1 MKGVVKIKNMR
12 VYAFHGC
19 LKEESKIG
27 GDYLVNLR
35 AHCDLSSA
43 ARTDLLE
50 NTANYTHLAKIIS
63 KEMAVNSKLLETV
76 AKRIIDSCLKEV
88 SVVKR
93 VVVKISKINPP
104 INADVESVAVLL
116 EGRRD

>member
-35 AHCDLSSA
+35 AYCDLGGA
-43 ARTDLLE
+43 ANSDSLE
-50 NTANYTHLAKIIS
+50 ETANYTLLGKIVS
-63 KEMAVNSKLLETV
+63 KEMAVRSKLLESV
-76 AKRIIDSCLKEV
+76 AKRIIDSCIKEV
-88 SVVKR
+88 SVIER
-93 VVVKISKINPP
+93 VVIMLKK
-104 INADVESVAVLL
+104 
-116 EGRRD
+116 

>member
-35 AHCDLSSA
+35 AYCNLGMA
-43 ARTDLLE
+43 AESDSLE
-50 NTANYTHLAKIIS
+50 ETANYTLLAKIIT
-63 KEMAVNSKLLETV
+63 KEMATKSKLLESV
-76 AKRIIDSCLKEV
+76 AKRIIDSCLKDV
-88 SVVKR
+88 GVVER
-93 VVVKISKINPP
+93 VVVEISKINPP
-104 INADVESVAVLL
+104 INADVEAVTVLL
-116 EGRRD
+116 EGRRE

>member
-35 AHCDLSSA
+35 AYCNLA
-43 ARTDLLE
+43 AAEALRL
-50 NTANYTHLAKIIS
+50 K
-63 KEMAVNSKLLETV
+63 MAM
-76 AKRIIDSCLKEV
+76 CM
-88 SVVKR
+88 VVQMKWPATMMQR
-93 VVVKISKINPP
+93 P
-104 INADVESVAVLL
+104 IWMMEAVTI
-116 EGRRD
+116 

>member
-35 AHCDLSSA
+35 AYCDLGSA
-43 ARTDLLE
+43 ANSDSLE
-50 NTANYTHLAKIIS
+50 ETANYTLLAKIVS
-63 KEMAVNSKLLETV
+63 KEMGVRSKLLETV
-76 AKRIIDSCLKEV
+76 AKRIIDSCIKEV
-88 SVVKR
+88 SVIER
-93 VVVKISKINPP
+93 VVVEISKINTP
-104 INADVESVAVLL
+104 INADVESVTVLL
-116 EGRRD
+116 EGRRQ

>member
-35 AHCDLSSA
+35 AYCNLSSA
-43 ARTDLLE
+43 AKTDSLE
-50 NTANYTHLAKIIS
+50 NTANYSLLAKLVLR
-63 KEMAVNSKLLETV
+63 EMSVKSKLLESV

-88 SVVKR
+88 SVVER
-93 VVVKISKINPP
+93 VVVEIAKINPP
-104 INADVESVAVLL
+104 INADVESVSVLL
-116 EGRRD
+116 EGKRI

>member
-43 ARTDLLE
+43 TRTD
-50 NTANYTHLAKIIS
+50 
-63 KEMAVNSKLLETV
+63 
-76 AKRIIDSCLKEV
+76 RDSCLKEV
-88 SVVKR
+88 SVVTR
-93 VVVKISKINPP
+93 VVVEISKINPP

-116 EGRRD
+116 EGRRG

>member
-35 AHCDLSSA
+35 AYCNLVGA
-43 ARTDLLE
+43 AESDSLE
-50 NTANYTHLAKIIS
+50 ETANYTQLAKIIT
-63 KEMAVNSKLLETV
+63 KEIVKLWAFCFYEILYKEIVTRV
-76 AKRIIDSCLKEV
+76 SFTIIFKNLQS
-88 SVVKR
+88 
-93 VVVKISKINPP
+93 
-104 INADVESVAVLL
+104 
-116 EGRRD
+116 

>member
-35 AHCDLSSA
+35 AYCNLGVA
-43 ARTDLLE
+43 AESDSLE
-50 NTANYTHLAKIIS
+50 ETANYTLLAKIIT
-63 KEMAVNSKLLETV
+63 KEMATKSKLLESV

-88 SVVKR
+88 GVVER
-93 VVVKISKINPP
+93 VVVEICKINPP
-104 INADVESVAVLL
+104 INADVESAVVLM
-116 EGRRD
+116 EGKRE

>member
-35 AHCDLSSA
+35 DYCDLGGA
-43 ARTDLLE
+43 ANSDSLE
-50 NTANYTHLAKIIS
+50 ETANYTLLGKIVS
-63 KEMAVNSKLLETV
+63 K
-76 AKRIIDSCLKEV
+76 
-88 SVVKR
+88 
-93 VVVKISKINPP
+93 
-104 INADVESVAVLL
+104 
-116 EGRRD
+116 

>member
-35 AHCDLSSA
+35 AFCNLSSA
-43 ARTDLLE
+43 TKTDALE
-50 NTANYTHLAKIIS
+50 NTANYSQLAKIVS
-63 KEMAVNSKLLETV
+63 SEMSVRSKLLESV
-76 AKRIIDSCLKEV
+76 AKRIISSCLKEV
-88 SVVKR
+88 SVVER
-93 VVVKISKINPP
+93 VVVEISKINPP
-104 INADVESVAVLL
+104 INANVESVSVLL
-116 EGRRD
+116 EGKRA

>member
-35 AHCDLSSA
+35 AYCDLGSA
-43 ARTDLLE
+43 HGE
-50 NTANYTHLAKIIS
+50 N
-63 KEMAVNSKLLETV
+63 
-76 AKRIIDSCLKEV
+76 
-88 SVVKR
+88 
-93 VVVKISKINPP
+93 
-104 INADVESVAVLL
+104 
-116 EGRRD
+116 

>member
-35 AHCDLSSA
+35 AYCDLGGA
-43 ARTDLLE
+43 ANSDSLE
-50 NTANYTHLAKIIS
+50 ETANYTLLGKIVS
-63 KEMAVNSKLLETV
+63 KEMAVRSKLLESV
-76 AKRIIDSCLKEV
+76 AKRIIDSCIKEV
-88 SVVKR
+88 SFIDR
-93 VVVKISKINPP
+93 VVVEISKINPP
-104 INADVESVAVLL
+104 INADVESVTVLL
-116 EGRRD
+116 EGRRQ